1 MIKSLVAGGLIVFF
15 LGIWLYLRWLKKTTC
30 RVDLRPF
37 GLDGYADVDRRKKRV
52 IFVVDNQ
59 VRRYFRVEDGKVL
72 HLHDVQLTVDFDA
85 SVPIRVVSRSRP
97 TINMK
102 APKK

>member
-59 VRRYFRVEDGKVL
+59 VRRYFKVEKNKKIKIHEVEL
-72 HLHDVQLTVDFDA
+72 IVDVDA
-85 SVPIRVVSRSRP
+85 SLPIQVVPLARP
-97 TINMK
+97 TVSIRAQK
-102 APKK
+102 I